1 MHFQYSVPVLCMRC
15 SSNWRARQCATTQM
29 IRLAWAV
36 HNRRPATVRIQSP
49 TPDVPCLLVGWPGCS
64 PLRYRYFCFGLP
76 VRTYSVLFD
85 GLAVRR
91 SSPLLLLLLLLCCA
105 VCAVYAPSLSAARH
119 YVCFCFGFGSVWLG
133 FCTARMYGHCLVQ
146 LLQLNFSSVR
156 LPIDARSS
164 SSRQAASPVH
174 FVQFQS
180 QFSSC
185 KAIFTGSRAQFPL
198 SSIQYPVQVSEQ
210 RFGPRRVKQK
220 HSDKAKYVRRYGHFS
235 YDFCT
240 LLAKS
245 AFTLVVKLVGQ
256 ALIFE
261 SSEIMCAQI
270 YLFGY
275 VFN

>member
-105 VCAVYAPSLSAARH
+105 VLCVLCMPPLSLPLASMCVSVSVSVR
-119 YVCFCFGFGSVWLG
+119 FGWVS
-133 FCTARMYGHCLVQ
+133 VQ
-146 LLQLNFSSVR
+146 LVCMAIAWYSCFSWIS
-156 LPIDARSS
+156 
-164 SSRQAASPVH
+164 
-174 FVQFQS
+174 VQFA
-180 QFSSC
+180 C
-185 KAIFTGSRAQFPL
+185 L
-198 SSIQYPVQVSEQ
+198 
-210 RFGPRRVKQK
+210 
-220 HSDKAKYVRRYGHFS
+220 
-235 YDFCT
+235 
-240 LLAKS
+240 
-245 AFTLVVKLVGQ
+245 
-256 ALIFE
+256 
-261 SSEIMCAQI
+261 
-270 YLFGY
+270 
-275 VFN
+275 